1 MPEEVRSSEGLGLTR
16 SSWASVWFHDPELG
30 ATFLGSKL
38 LLYGA
43 DHCGDIPP
51 GLQLW
56 HSPQVDKGLPEITTP
71 VEGYAKE
78 IVCHCVI
85 RKRHQPLATLRHD
98 GFEFTLVQKRLQF
111 LAEI

>member
-1 MPEEVRSSEGLGLTR
+1 
-16 SSWASVWFHDPELG
+16 
-30 ATFLGSKL
+30 
-38 LLYGA
+38 
-43 DHCGDIPP
+43 
-51 GLQLW
+51 
-56 HSPQVDKGLPEITTP
+56 VDKGLPEITTP